1 MNFKYLVSSIA
12 AAALLM
18 TGCVKEQIG
27 GDLDQI
33 KFEKTIMELP
43 NKPGE
48 VSVKMT
54 ATEAWE
60 FNAESV
66 LDDPETGEPWL
77 SVSPASG
84 AAGDFD
90 IVFEA
95 LTSYYRDR
103 ADTVEFICGGV
114 SQYVILNQPADP
126 SKKPDFE
133 DFVAGD
139 YYIMFLE
146 DDGGNDDASD
156 DKYLVAM
163 PVPQGSSYGYLNA
176 QSAER
181 DEEGNL
187 TSAASNIFSFKE
199 TEGGFTI
206 QDAYGKYYYM
216 TGSYNSANVSA
227 TLPSSGHVW
236 TVEQTD
242 YYEYTITNVSNGKW
256 MQYSTEH
263 TSMGIYGSAQDG
275 ALMPYLVP
283 TVAPSLIKIEQNEY
297 TLQKVAGVL
306 DVPAEIDGNVSVS
319 FEADWLSYVG
329 VKYIDGQSCLE
340 FNYDENDGAE
350 PRTAT
355 VLVSVSDG
363 ARVSTAEL
371 KITQR
376 NIVEL
381 PEGLAEDGTSGDPYS
396 VASANAI
403 FDYDAWYRYAE
414 DKAYFKGMVSEIT
427 TTDAAEVAQY
437 GNVTFYISADG
448 TEEGEQLYIFR
459 CKYLDNQKFES
470 LDQIQLGSEVII
482 CGNMDVHDGTE
493 EITDCYLYSIDGSA
507 ELPSLSVNDKS
518 KSVDADATEV
528 VFEYVARNLTAD
540 VTAAVASDDSKI
552 ISGEP
557 VVDAGASTVTIAL
570 NPNTDQTEKTATVT
584 LSANTEGIEDITLT
598 VTQRA
603 ANTVVDPEDYSGDYW
618 IMANDGGWKV
628 ARPLSSGYGYLY
640 TDDAIVGQDG
650 VPASTAANVFTVTA
664 VDGGYTIQDAAGKYY
679 YATDGYNTY
688 NVTTN
693 PSQEGNVWTI
703 SLEENDQYSVVNVA
717 TGKFMRYDPEYHSF
731 GAYPDERG
739 VLPTFVKADNPVVVP
754 DPEVTHPLTSSIAW
768 TIDNDNDKSYE
779 QEATINGGE
788 TVKILKLGT
797 SSKPGTST
805 LTIPAGTKRIGFYAV
820 AWNKEACPMTF
831 SGEGVSATVEP
842 AAATGL
848 SGSDLPYS
856 LSISDSDYYTVDVNA
871 SAEMT
876 ITVTTGS
883 DKGNC
888 RGAIFGLN
896 PVNE

>member
-43 NKPGE
+43 NTPGE

-84 AAGDFD
+84 VAGDFD

-95 LTSYYRDR
+95 LTSYYKDR

-216 TGSYNSANVSA
+216 SGSYNSANVSA

-242 YYEYTITNVSNGKW
+242 YYEYTITNVATGKW

-263 TSMGIYGSAQDG
+263 TSMGIYDSAQDG

-376 NIVEL
+376 NIIEL

-403 FDYDAWYRYAE
+403 FDYDAWFAMRRTRHISRE
-414 DKAYFKGMVSEIT
+414 WFQKSPPRMPMKWRNMV
-427 TTDAAEVAQY
+427 
-437 GNVTFYISADG
+437 
-448 TEEGEQLYIFR
+448 
-459 CKYLDNQKFES
+459 
-470 LDQIQLGSEVII
+470 
-482 CGNMDVHDGTE
+482 M
-493 EITDCYLYSIDGSA
+493 
-507 ELPSLSVNDKS
+507 
-518 KSVDADATEV
+518 
-528 VFEYVARNLTAD
+528 
-540 VTAAVASDDSKI
+540 
-552 ISGEP
+552 
-557 VVDAGASTVTIAL
+557 
-570 NPNTDQTEKTATVT
+570 
-584 LSANTEGIEDITLT
+584 
-598 VTQRA
+598 
-603 ANTVVDPEDYSGDYW
+603 
-618 IMANDGGWKV
+618 
-628 ARPLSSGYGYLY
+628 
-640 TDDAIVGQDG
+640 
-650 VPASTAANVFTVTA
+650 
-664 VDGGYTIQDAAGKYY
+664 
-679 YATDGYNTY
+679 
-688 NVTTN
+688 
-693 PSQEGNVWTI
+693 
-703 SLEENDQYSVVNVA
+703 
-717 TGKFMRYDPEYHSF
+717 
-731 GAYPDERG
+731 
-739 VLPTFVKADNPVVVP
+739 
-754 DPEVTHPLTSSIAW
+754 
-768 TIDNDNDKSYE
+768 
-779 QEATINGGE
+779 
-788 TVKILKLGT
+788 
-797 SSKPGTST
+797 
-805 LTIPAGTKRIGFYAV
+805 
-820 AWNKEACPMTF
+820 
-831 SGEGVSATVEP
+831 
-842 AAATGL
+842 
-848 SGSDLPYS
+848 S
-856 LSISDSDYYTVDVNA
+856 LSISPPTGPKRASSFISSAANIWTTRSSSLSTRFSWVPKSS
-871 SAEMT
+871 SAETWMFT
-876 ITVTTGS
+876 MEPRRLPTATSIPSTAQPS
-883 DKGNC
+883 FLPL
-888 RGAIFGLN
+888 A
-896 PVNE
+896 

>member
-95 LTSYYRDR
+95 LTSYYKDR

-256 MQYSTEH
+256 MQYSTGH
-263 TSMGIYGSAQDG
+263 TLMGIYGSAQDG

-381 PEGLAEDGTSGDPYS
+381 PEGLPEDGTSGDPYS

-414 DKAYFKGMVSEIT
+414 DQAYFKGMVSEIT

-482 CGNMDVHDGTE
+482 CGNMDVHNGTE

-603 ANTVVDPEDYSGDYW
+603 ATTVVDPD
-618 IMANDGGWKV
+618 APKV
-628 ARPLSSGYGYLY
+628 VTIEEFKAAEPSFDVWYQLTGEITEISSNQYG
-640 TDDAIVGQDG
+640 
-650 VPASTAANVFTVTA
+650 
-664 VDGGYTIQDAAGKYY
+664 
-679 YATDGYNTY
+679 
-688 NVTTN
+688 NVTIEDETGN
-693 PSQEGNVWTI
+693 SIDVRGITATKMTEG
-703 SLEENDQYSVVNVA
+703 Y
-717 TGKFMRYDPEYHSF
+717 
-731 GAYPDERG
+731 
-739 VLPTFVKADNPVVVP
+739 
-754 DPEVTHPLTSSIAW
+754 
-768 TIDNDNDKSYE
+768 NDKSFSE
-779 QEATINGGE
+779 LGLKVGDIVTIGALRCDFNGTAQAGDNSHPCYYISHVSAELPEGTEIITLSEIYSDVTGEGAFENLVDGE
-788 TVKILKLGT
+788 TVTWGDLSVSGVSGGTNNRYWANDQTFRMYSGASITFDAGDKVIEKISFTITKGKFNTAEPGELSADGDEWT
-797 SSKPGTST
+797 GSASKVT
-805 LTIPAGTKRIGFYAV
+805 LTVNTTTQFTSLIVTY
-820 AWNKEACPMTF
+820 KE
-831 SGEGVSATVEP
+831 
-842 AAATGL
+842 
-848 SGSDLPYS
+848 
-856 LSISDSDYYTVDVNA
+856 
-871 SAEMT
+871 
-876 ITVTTGS
+876 
-883 DKGNC
+883 
-888 RGAIFGLN
+888 
-896 PVNE
+896 